1 MDVNYCFLT
10 PITRPLGNKLL
21 SHDFF
26 WEKIVYCS
34 FLEKLWI
41 SDAKAHLVLGT
52 QDDDVGS
59 VSQVSKVAQVKS
71 QRREDRT
78 L

>member
-1 MDVNYCFLT
+1 M
-10 PITRPLGNKLL
+10 I
-21 SHDFF
+21 FF
-26 WEKIVYCS
+26 GEKIVYCS

-71 QRREDRT
+71 QRRQDILSASASGVVKGARKEKREN
-78 L
+78 

>member
-1 MDVNYCFLT
+1 M
-10 PITRPLGNKLL
+10 
-21 SHDFF
+21 
-26 WEKIVYCS
+26 KIVYCS

-71 QRREDRT
+71 QLRRTGHCSGSGGCGQKHEKARKKEREN
-78 L
+78 